1 MKIRSKASCGCGSA
15 PNVVVCCSGAS
26 DTAEIGD
33 RAARL
38 LSREGSAKMSCLAG
52 VGGGVDTI
60 LSNIKKSL
68 LIVAIDGCD
77 TDCSKKVMEQ
87 AGFTDFIHIRV
98 TDLGMVKGES
108 QVTEENIQKVAS
120 QARSALGIATV
131 SA

>member
-1 MKIRSKASCGCGSA
+1 
-15 PNVVVCCSGAS
+15 
-26 DTAEIGD
+26 
-33 RAARL
+33 
-38 LSREGSAKMSCLAG
+38 
-52 VGGGVDTI
+52 
-60 LSNIKKSL
+60 
-68 LIVAIDGCD
+68 
-77 TDCSKKVMEQ
+77 MEQ